1 MTHVTGSFA
10 TALAEHLQ
18 VAEASRALAPQVDA
32 VAARLAEVLRAGKKL
47 LWCGNG
53 GSAADCQHLAAE
65 FVIRFE
71 RERAGLAAI
80 ALTTDTSILTACAND
95 YGYARVFA
103 RQVEALGNPGD
114 ALIAISTSGTSPSV
128 VAAVEA
134 AKVRGLLTIGLTGGL
149 SDGLGDT
156 AGGRLRELC
165 DVCVVVP
172 SARTAR
178 IQEIH
183 MLIGHT
189 LCGLVDELL

>member
-1 MTHVTGSFA
+1 MTQVTGSFA
-10 TALAEHLQ
+10 TALNEHLA

-32 VAARLAEVLRAGKKL
+32 LAARLAEVVRAGKKL

-71 RERAGLAAI
+71 RERPGLAAI

-103 RQVEALGNPGD
+103 RQVEALGQAGD

-128 VAAVEA
+128 IAAVEA
-134 AKVRGLLTIGLTGGL
+134 AKARGLLTVGLTGDLTGG
-149 SDGLGDT
+149 SDIK

-165 DVCVVVP
+165 DVCLVVP

-183 MLIGHT
+183 LVIGHT

>member
-1 MTHVTGSFA
+1 MTQTESFA
-10 TALAEHLQ
+10 AALNEHLV
-18 VAEASRALAPQVDA
+18 VAEASRGLGAQVDA
-32 VAARLAEVLRAGKKL
+32 LALRLATVLRAGNKL

-65 FVIRFE
+65 FVVRFE
-71 RERAGLAAI
+71 RERPGLAAI

-103 RQVEALGNPGD
+103 RQVEALGVAGD

-128 VAAVEA
+128 ISAVEA
-134 AKVRGLLTIGLTGGL
+134 AKTRGLLTVGL
-149 SDGLGDT
+149 SGGD
-156 AGGRLRELC
+156 GGRLRDLC
-165 DVCVVVP
+165 DVCVIVP

-183 MLIGHT
+183 LLIGHT
-189 LCGLVDELL
+189 LCGLVDERL

>member
-1 MTHVTGSFA
+1 MTPTTSFA
-10 TALAEHLQ
+10 TALDEHLA
-18 VAEASRALAPQVDA
+18 VAVASRALGPQVDA
-32 VAARLAEVLRAGKKL
+32 LALRLAAVLRAENKL

-65 FVIRFE
+65 FVVRFE

-103 RQVEALGNPGD
+103 RQVEALGVAGD

-134 AKVRGLLTIGLTGGL
+134 AKARGLFTVGL
-149 SDGLGDT
+149 SGGD
-156 AGGRLRELC
+156 GGRLRELC
-165 DVCVVVP
+165 EVCLVVP

-183 MLIGHT
+183 LLIGHT

>member
-10 TALAEHLQ
+10 TALSEHLQ

-32 VAARLAEVLRAGKKL
+32 LAARLAEVLRAGKKL

-103 RQVEALGNPGD
+103 RQVEALGQAGD

-128 VAAVEA
+128 IAAVEA
-134 AKVRGLLTIGLTGGL
+134 AKARGLLTVGLTGGI
-149 SDGLGDT
+149 GEK
-156 AGGRLRELC
+156 AGGNLRELC

-183 MLIGHT
+183 LLIGHT

>member
-1 MTHVTGSFA
+1 MTPTTSFA
-10 TALAEHLQ
+10 TALNEHLV
-18 VAEASRALAPQVDA
+18 VAEASRGLSAQVDA
-32 VAARLAEVLRAGKKL
+32 LALRLATVLRAGNKL

-65 FVIRFE
+65 FVVRFE

-103 RQVEALGNPGD
+103 RQVEALGVSGD

-134 AKVRGLLTIGLTGGL
+134 AKASGLLTVGL
-149 SDGLGDT
+149 SGGD
-156 AGGRLRELC
+156 GGRLRELC
-165 DVCVVVP
+165 DVCLIVP
-172 SARTAR
+172 SSRTAR